1 MLLAKFP
8 NSRIYSPFR
17 RIGGLFLLLILFSCN
32 KPTAQYPSNKEQKTD
47 SIEIYL
53 RDYNKD
59 VIAKEDS
66 AILAFISNQPVVYK
80 KSDSGIWYFIQKP
93 TENPPLTNDS
103 SALISYK
110 THTIRGELLFQENEK
125 TIHFGKKEVTT
136 GLEEGLKLMK
146 KGETARFLVPSFL
159 AYGAQGTEIIPP
171 YSPIIYVVESK

>member
-47 SIEIYL
+47 STEIYL
-53 RDYNKD
+53 RDYNQE

-66 AILAFISNQPVVYK
+66 AILAFISNQPVAYK
-80 KSDSGIWYFIQKP
+80 KSDVGIWYFIQKP

-110 THTIRGELLFQENEK
+110 THTIRGELLYQENEK

-146 KGETARFLVPSFL
+146 KRETARFLVPSFL
-159 AYGAQGTEIIPP
+159 AYGAKGTEIIPP

>member
-1 MLLAKFP
+1 MFLS
-8 NSRIYSPFR
+8 NSF
-17 RIGGLFLLLILFSCN
+17 FLLLLTILAFSSCK
-32 KPTAQYPSNKEQKTD
+32 KPTAQYPSNKEQKPD
-47 SIEIYL
+47 STEIYL
-53 RDYNKD
+53 RDYNQE

-66 AILAFISNQPVVYK
+66 AILAFISNQPVAYN
-80 KSDSGIWYFIQKP
+80 KSDAGIWYFIQKS
-93 TENPPLTNDS
+93 TKNPPLTNDS

-110 THTIRGELLFQENEK
+110 THTIQGELLFQENEK

>member
-1 MLLAKFP
+1 MFLSNSIFLFFVIILA
-8 NSRIYSPFR
+8 
-17 RIGGLFLLLILFSCN
+17 FSSCK
-32 KPTAQYPSNKEQKTD
+32 KPTAQYPSNKEQKPD
-47 SIEIYL
+47 STEIYL
-53 RDYNKD
+53 RDYNQE

-66 AILAFISNQPVVYK
+66 AILAFISNQPVAYN
-80 KSDSGIWYFIQKP
+80 KSDAGIWYFIQKS
-93 TENPPLTNDS
+93 TKNPPLTNDS

-110 THTIRGELLFQENEK
+110 THTIQGELLFQENEK